1 MRLNKLCSMDLS
13 YTGGFHLIRPYG
25 GESGLGWG
33 VGTGTATGDRIR
45 GAVRWSNHPARR
57 GDGAMLP
64 AVRGLIETED
74 GAEVV
79 FDLTG
84 RTVWVDRD
92 GVSTGRQLLLCLF
105 ESEDEAYLWLN
116 NSVCVIEGAI
126 NTETLVIHFEVHEC
140 LSDLV

>member
-13 YTGGFHLIRPYG
+13 YTGGFHLVQPYD
-25 GESGLGWG
+25 GESGVGWG
-33 VGTGTATGDRIR
+33 VGTGTVSGDRLR
-45 GAVRWSNHPARR
+45 GKAQWSNHPARR

-64 AVRGLIETED
+64 AVRGLVETDD

-92 GVSTGRQLLLCLF
+92 GVSSGRQLLLCLF
-105 ESEDEAYLWLN
+105 ESADAAYLWLN
-116 NSVCVIEGAI
+116 TSVCIVEGAI
-126 NTETLVIHFEVHEC
+126 DAETLVVHFEVHEC

>member
-13 YTGGFHLIRPYG
+13 YTDGFHLIRPYG

-33 VGTGTATGDRIR
+33 FGTGTVSGDRLS
-45 GAVRWSNHPARR
+45 GTAQWSNHPTRR

-64 AVRGLIETED
+64 AVRGLIEAGD

-84 RTVWVDRD
+84 RTVFLDRD
-92 GVSTGRQLLLCLF
+92 GVSTGRQLLLCVF
-105 ESEDEAYLWLN
+105 ESEAESYLWLN
-116 NSVCVIEGAI
+116 NRVCIVEGAI
-126 NTETLVIHFEVHEC
+126 NAETLTAHFEVHEC
-140 LSDLV
+140 ISDLL